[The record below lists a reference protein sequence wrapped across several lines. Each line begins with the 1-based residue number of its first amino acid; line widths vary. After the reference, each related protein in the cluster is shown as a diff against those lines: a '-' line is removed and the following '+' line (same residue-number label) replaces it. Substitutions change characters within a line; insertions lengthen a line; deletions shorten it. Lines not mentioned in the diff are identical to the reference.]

1 MEFFQQASQYGD
13 LYVGIGSDATY
24 LEYKHRKPMF
34 PQEERLFM
42 VKNIKAV
49 KDAYINEGSG
59 VSEDMAGEVAEDGSG
74 DARPTGIL
82 LREQSGASRWYH
94 LGCPGFYR
102 YLCSGLVRHY
112 YDNNFWPEKIE
123 STQDEMTLRFLEDH
137 LVMIPMEPRRPGCSV
152 VEGKDITPEKVKALA
167 DAADACWKAILAHD
181 LDAFAAAYRAS
192 FEAQIAMFPG
202 MVNPSINGV
211 IEPEASVQPM
221 IDRYSSMEDVI
232 GCGLTCL
239 ETSANPYTTV
249 LGHPDKAESRINLS
263 QSLNGI
269 GWIVGP
275 LVGGQLLF
283 SGVNIAIPYAL
294 VGIFVLS
301 VALVLLVCAI
311 LTFVATLIVVV
322 CSGTLSLIAF
332 FALYLGESIM
342 FPTIFSLA
350 LRDAGTKTKLA
361 SSLLIMTIVGG
372 AVAPVIMGY
381 IADTTGSMAIAFLIP
396 LVCYGVIGGYALSK
410 RSASL

>member
-1 MEFFQQASQYGD
+1 MYHPGWAITISLEPTFEVRDRCGLSTSTRKMIQKIWPVKLPKMDPEMLARLVFCFENNPERHD
-13 LYVGIGSDATY
+13 GI
-24 LEYKHRKPMF
+24 
-34 PQEERLFM
+34 
-42 VKNIKAV
+42 I
-49 KDAYINEGSG
+49 
-59 VSEDMAGEVAEDGSG
+59 
-74 DARPTGIL
+74 
-82 LREQSGASRWYH
+82 SGAQDSI
-94 LGCPGFYR
+94 GICVP
-102 YLCSGLVRHY
+102 GLVRHY

-123 STQDEMTLRFLEDH
+123 STQDEMTLRFLEGH
-137 LVMIPMEPRRPGCSV
+137 LVMIPIEPRRPG
-152 VEGKDITPEKVKALA
+152 
-167 DAADACWKAILAHD
+167 
-181 LDAFAAAYRAS
+181 
-192 FEAQIAMFPG
+192 
-202 MVNPSINGV
+202 
-211 IEPEASVQPM
+211 
-221 IDRYSSMEDVI
+221 
-232 GCGLTCL
+232 
-239 ETSANPYTTV
+239 
-249 LGHPDKAESRINLS
+249 SRINLS

-350 LRDAGTKTKLA
+350 LRDADTKTKLA

-396 LVCYGVIGGYALSK
+396 LVCYGVIGGYALSNYSGSSFAK
-410 RSASL
+410 K